1 MATIAP
7 PIPTLTKATPG
18 GSFLI
23 TDLRPEEIFTPEDF
37 TEEQRQ
43 IADTAHQF
51 AANEVLPAADQ
62 IEAKNFTVTRG
73 LLRKAGELG
82 LMAVEIPE
90 EYGGLAMDKVTSAIV
105 AENIS
110 QLASFSVAFSGHV
123 GIGTLPIVW
132 YGTAKQKEKYL
143 PKLATGE
150 WLGAYA
156 LSEATSGSDAMN
168 IRTRATLSEDGSHY
182 TLNGEK
188 MWITN
193 AGFAD
198 LFTVFAKV
206 TDPADPAP
214 EKAKFSAFL
223 IERDTPGLTVGAE
236 EHKLGIRGSST
247 CPLILSDC
255 KVPAAN
261 LLGEVGKGH
270 HIAFNI
276 LNIGRFKL
284 GAACVGGARTALGNG
299 IQYAKERKAFGKS
312 IAEFGLIQQKLAD
325 CATLIYVGE
334 SMAYRTVG
342 MIDAALATI
351 DPQQAHDSKQIQ
363 KRIEEYAVECSIL
376 KVWGSEMFD
385 TVVDHIV
392 QIYAGYGYVE
402 EYPAERAY
410 RDSRINRIFEGTN
423 EINRLIITG
432 FLMKR
437 ALASGSS
444 GQLPLLPAINKLMD
458 EVMAPPSFSDA
469 DSGPEDP
476 LAREAAMLAS
486 AKKLALFT
494 AGAASQKYMTAL
506 ADQQEVMADLADII
520 MEVYALES
528 ALLRVRKLNASP
540 NNSAAGNAISMTQI
554 YAAHAFTVIERAARR
569 IVAAVAE
576 GDTLRVQLAILRRLV
591 KHEPANTIQLSRAVA
606 SHVLQAGR
614 YCL

>member
-1 MATIAP
+1 MATIAIP
-7 PIPTLTKATPG
+7 PPSTTKAVPG
-18 GSFLI
+18 GSFL
-23 TDLRPEEIFTPEDF
+23 LNNLAPEEVFTPEDF

-51 AANEVLPAADQ
+51 AANEVLPAADE
-62 IEAKNFTVTRG
+62 IEAKNFTVTRE

-82 LMAVEIPE
+82 LMAVDIPE
-90 EYGGLAMDKVTSAIV
+90 QYGGLAMDKVTSAIV
-105 AENIS
+105 ADYLS
-110 QLASFSVAFSGHV
+110 QLASFSVAFSAHV

-132 YGTAKQKEKYL
+132 YGTAEQKSKYL
-143 PKLATGE
+143 PKLANGE

-156 LSEATSGSDAMN
+156 LSEASSGSDAMN
-168 IRTRATLSEDGSHY
+168 IRTRATLSEDGSQY
-182 TLNGEK
+182 VLNGEK

-206 TDPADPAP
+206 ADPADPNP
-214 EKAKFSAFL
+214 EKAKLSAFL
-223 IERDTPGLTVGAE
+223 IERETAGLTIGAE

-255 KVPAAN
+255 KIPASN

-284 GAACVGGARTALGNG
+284 GAACVGGARTALANG
-299 IQYAKERKAFGKS
+299 IQYAKDRKAFGKS
-312 IAEFGLIQQKLAD
+312 ISEFGLIQQKIAD
-325 CATLIYVGE
+325 CATRIYVGE

-342 MIDAALATI
+342 MIDAALAAI
-351 DPQQAHDSKQIQ
+351 DPAVAHEPKEIQ

-376 KVWGSEMFD
+376 KVWGSEMLD
-385 TVVDHIV
+385 AVVDHVV

-437 ALASGSS
+437 AMS

-458 EVMAPPSFSDA
+458 EVMSPPCFDA
-469 DSGPEDP
+469 SDSGEEDP
-476 LAREAAMLAS
+476 LAREAGLLTS

-506 ADQQEVMADLADII
+506 ADQQEVMAGIADIV
-520 MEVYALES
+520 MEVYAMES
-528 ALLRVRKLNASP
+528 ALLRASKLRGNKTANA
-540 NNSAAGNAISMTQI
+540 MTRI
-554 YAAHAFTVIERAARR
+554 YAAQALAVVEQAARR
-569 IVAAVAE
+569 IMAAVAE
-576 GDTLRVQLAILRRLV
+576 GDTLRIQLAILRRLV
-591 KHEPANTIQLSRAVA
+591 KHEPADTIQLSRAVA
-606 SHVLQAGR
+606 QHIIDRGR
-614 YCL
+614 YVL